1 MANEAEELEGVAGPA
16 SGLAHLQAIFANAR
30 RAQRAVFMPYLVI
43 GHPDVETS
51 LALVEALAAAGAD
64 LFELGVPFSDPLADG
79 PVIQKATQHA
89 LEQGVTMRTCLAA
102 ARELRRRG
110 VRAGFNLMG
119 YFNPIMAYGIARFCA
134 DAAAAGVDGVI
145 VPDLPPEENGEL
157 ARACRACGLAL
168 IRFLAPTSTA
178 ARVALVTQQAE
189 GFLYLVSLTGVT
201 GARAALPDDLTAFVA
216 RVRAL
221 TPTPLAVGFGISTPE
236 QAQHVAQI
244 ADGVI
249 VGTALVKR
257 AAGPDPV
264 PAVREFGQAL
274 IDAIARADEIR
285 P

>member
-1 MANEAEELEGVAGPA
+1 MDEAAGAGVTRLDAVFAAAARAG
-16 SGLAHLQAIFANAR
+16 
-30 RAQRAVFMPYLVI
+30 RAVFMPYVVI
-43 GHPDVETS
+43 GHPDIETS

-64 LFELGVPFSDPLADG
+64 LFELGIPFSDPLADG

-89 LEQGVTMRTCLAA
+89 LDHGVTVASCLAA
-102 ARELRRRG
+102 VRELRGRG

-119 YFNPIMAYGIARFCA
+119 YFNPILAYGLERFCA

-157 ARACRACGLAL
+157 AAACSDHGLAL

-178 ARVALVTQQAE
+178 ARVQMVTQQAE

-201 GARAALPDDLTAFVA
+201 GARDALPADLAAFVA

-221 TPTPLAVGFGISTPE
+221 TSVPLAVGFGISTPE
-236 QAQHVAQI
+236 QAHSVAQV

-249 VGTALVKR
+249 VGTGIVKR

-264 PAVREFGQAL
+264 TTVREFGQAL
-274 IDAIARADEIR
+274 AAAMRRA
-285 P
+285 

>member
-1 MANEAEELEGVAGPA
+1 MKDEGWLVDAGAETR
-16 SGLAHLQAIFANAR
+16 SGLAHLDAVFAKAR
-30 RAQRAVFMPYLVI
+30 RAERAVFMPYVVI
-43 GHPDVETS
+43 GHPDIETS

-64 LFELGVPFSDPLADG
+64 LFELGIPFSDPLADG

-89 LEQGVTMRTCLAA
+89 LDHGVTVAACLAA
-102 ARELRRRG
+102 VRALRDRG

-119 YFNPIMAYGIARFCA
+119 YFNPILAYGIDHFCA

-157 ARACRACGLAL
+157 AAACRDHGLAL

-178 ARVALVTQQAE
+178 ARVRMVTQQAE

-201 GARAALPDDLTAFVA
+201 GTRDALPADLTAFVA

-221 TPTPLAVGFGISTPE
+221 TSVPLAVGFGISTPE
-236 QAQHVAQI
+236 QAHSVAQV

-249 VGTALVKR
+249 VGTAIVKR

-264 PAVREFGQAL
+264 VAVRTLGQAL
-274 IDAIARADEIR
+274 AAAMLRA
-285 P
+285 

>member
-1 MANEAEELEGVAGPA
+1 MDEVAGAGVA
-16 SGLAHLQAIFANAR
+16 HLNAVFAAAR
-30 RAQRAVFMPYLVI
+30 RAGRAVFMPYLVI
-43 GHPDVETS
+43 GHPDIETS

-64 LFELGVPFSDPLADG
+64 LFELGIPFSDPLADG

-89 LEQGVTMRTCLAA
+89 LDHGITVTACLAA
-102 ARELRRRG
+102 VRELRDRG

-119 YFNPIMAYGIARFCA
+119 YFNPILAYGLERFCA

-157 ARACRACGLAL
+157 AAACRDYGLAL

-178 ARVALVTQQAE
+178 ARVTMVTQQAE

-201 GARAALPDDLTAFVA
+201 GARDALPADLAAFVA

-221 TPTPLAVGFGISTPE
+221 TTVPLAVGFGISTPE
-236 QAQHVAQI
+236 QAHSVAQL

-249 VGTALVKR
+249 VGTAIVKR

-264 PAVREFGQAL
+264 VAVRTLGQAL
-274 IDAIARADEIR
+274 AAAMQRA
-285 P
+285 